1 MDCIY
6 RLQVRNLPENYR
18 TGQTILMSKLVREV
32 KITFCEVFVTDRIL
46 PKIFKNIF
54 PNLILRRRGMKLDD
68 EDDET
73 WENEIE
79 ELRKLFTKALEQLA
93 QVAGDPEC
101 KIARYWASVEADR
114 FRSMDKARQIWSEII
129 SKDSPA
135 GDHAKFWIEYINL
148 EKLFGDTKHLKR
160 LFPR

>member
-1 MDCIY
+1 
-6 RLQVRNLPENYR
+6 
-18 TGQTILMSKLVREV
+18 
-32 KITFCEVFVTDRIL
+32 
-46 PKIFKNIF
+46 
-54 PNLILRRRGMKLDD
+54 MKLDD
-68 EDDET
+68 EDDDTKREA
-73 WENEIE
+73 EIE

-148 EKLFGDTKHLKR
+148 EKLFGDTKHLKK

>member
-6 RLQVRNLPENYR
+6 RLRVRNLPENYR

-68 EDDET
+68 EDDDTKREA
-73 WENEIE
+73 EIE
-79 ELRKLFTKALEQLA
+79 ELRKLFSKALEQLA
-93 QVAGDPEC
+93 QVAGDPDC

-114 FRSMDKARQIWSEII
+114 FQSMDKAR
-129 SKDSPA
+129 
-135 GDHAKFWIEYINL
+135 EYIIDYI
-148 EKLFGDTKHLKR
+148 LFM
-160 LFPR
+160 F